1 MPTVRV
7 KGLEAPLEV
16 EEGEDLLSAC
26 RKERVNLFWGPW
38 ARLLNCRGVGLCT
51 LCKVDITDGAD
62 NLSSRTPR
70 EEKRLRWKPDHW
82 RLACQAKVQ
91 GPVSIDPYPL
101 VPVEEQVSEEALRRA
116 RLPAAE
122 RRRVEAEAE
131 EHLRGLTALTEK
143 APKEKKSLLD
153 RLKPKKEEGEAEE
166 KDKKKADKRRKKEE
180 AAAAKEAKGKKKA
193 KKPRKGKKGKV
204 DEEETVEA

>member
-26 RKERVNLFWGPW
+26 KKERVNLFWGPW

-62 NLSSRTPR
+62 NLSPRTPK
-70 EEKRLRWKPDHW
+70 EQKRLRWKPDHW
-82 RLACQAKVQ
+82 RLACQAKVR

-101 VPVEEQVSEEALRRA
+101 VPVDERVSAEALRRA
-116 RLPAAE
+116 RLPADE
-122 RRRVEAEAE
+122 RRRVEAEAD
-131 EHLRGLTALTEK
+131 EHLRSLTAPDEK

-153 RLKPKKEEGEAEE
+153 RFKPKKTEGDAEE
-166 KDKKKADKRRKKEE
+166 KEQKKAEKRRKKEE
-180 AAAAKEAKGKKKA
+180 AAAAKEAKAKKKA
-193 KKPRKGKKGKV
+193 KKPKKAKKGKAG
-204 DEEETVEA
+204 EEETVEA